1 MLPGCGCECREWV
14 RGDDALAPWY
24 EASTEVLPPLQVFDV
39 HTRVGAHEPDGFRLD
54 ADQLLRALE
63 PPKARAVMFS
73 ADTSVDSGV
82 RRAQVE
88 NRPRCSDRVRGCPA
102 GTSDWESG

>member
-39 HTRVGAHEPDGFRLD
+39 HTRVGAHEPVGFRLD
-54 ADQLLRALE
+54 ADQRLRALE
-63 PPKARAVMFS
+63 PLKARAVMFCANTAS
-73 ADTSVDSGV
+73 T
-82 RRAQVE
+82 RQRARVE
-88 NRPRCSDRVRGCPA
+88 NRPRCTDRVRDCPA